1 MVLLCAVQR
10 EAYEERVGFEKGSPL
25 FIQTNAI
32 GLDAVEHRD
41 IALHGTLRFQKEP
54 EEIQPGKSRFA
65 ALKQKMDAAAFLCG
79 CKSLFNQFS
88 CHFMGK
94 QSHIFAGSAVGNIVI
109 KAVPATQIA
118 QAGRW
123 LDEKCIMF
131 HRDSLRDSQ
140 FLKQGYRKIRAFA
153 SSKTYGTRLA
163 RLWKLFLSTL
173 YISSFTFGG
182 GFVIVTFM
190 KKKFVDELHWIDEQE
205 MLDMTA
211 LAQSSPGAIAVNA
224 AILVGW
230 QVEGLIGMIVA
241 VLGTI
246 IPPMVILSVISVF
259 YNAFATNRYIALLLK
274 GMQAG
279 VAAVILDVVFD
290 LGGKVLKTR
299 SWVYIALMVA
309 AFVANTVFDVNVVV
323 VILAA
328 AVFGVVLAL
337 VQWKKGGAK

>member
-1 MVLLCAVQR
+1 MV
-10 EAYEERVGFEKGSPL
+10 K
-25 FIQTNAI
+25 
-32 GLDAVEHRD
+32 
-41 IALHGTLRFQKEP
+41 
-54 EEIQPGKSRFA
+54 
-65 ALKQKMDAAAFLCG
+65 
-79 CKSLFNQFS
+79 
-88 CHFMGK
+88 
-94 QSHIFAGSAVGNIVI
+94 
-109 KAVPATQIA
+109 
-118 QAGRW
+118 
-123 LDEKCIMF
+123 
-131 HRDSLRDSQ
+131 
-140 FLKQGYRKIRAFA
+140 
-153 SSKTYGTRLA
+153 SKTSSA
-163 RLWKLFLSTL
+163 QSSRLWKLFLSTL

-230 QVEGLIGMIVA
+230 QVEGLVGMTVA

-246 IPPMVILSVISVF
+246 IPPMIILSVISVF
-259 YNAFATNRYIALLLK
+259 YNAFAANHYIALLLK

-290 LGGKVLKTR
+290 LGGKVLKTC
-299 SWVYIALMVA
+299 SWVYIALMAA

-328 AVFGVVLAL
+328 AAFGVVRTLN
-337 VQWKKGGAK
+337 QW